1 MRIIDATS
9 LAHVARDLAH
19 AAWAATAATAAVA
32 VAHVGRS

>member
-19 AAWAATAATAAVA
+19 AAWATAAVA